1 MPADVCPAELSL
13 AMACQYVAPRV
24 PDGAFQAVQM
34 VMPPKLSVHHQ
45 RRKEEVVE
53 EEEEQQPLQYDG
65 EPCSPL
71 QSKR

>member
-1 MPADVCPAELSL
+1 
-13 AMACQYVAPRV
+13 MACQYVAPRV
-24 PDGAFQAVQM
+24 PDGAFQAVQIL
-34 VMPPKLSVHHQ
+34 MPPKLSVHHQ
-45 RRKEEVVE
+45 RRKEEVV